1 MKGTRVSHTSEGSVR
16 RAIVPRERQLKTG
29 EAKFKRCCKM
39 CSTVVLCICFLLLS
53 GEDIKGKEQNL
64 IFDLGPQQ
72 YHESSYIFP

>member
-1 MKGTRVSHTSEGSVR
+1 MR
-16 RAIVPRERQLKTG
+16 RAIVPRERQLILWIARKSVRSHKNG

-39 CSTVVLCICFLLLS
+39 CSTVVLCICFLLLP

-72 YHESSYIFP
+72 YYESSYIFM

>member
-1 MKGTRVSHTSEGSVR
+1 MR
-16 RAIVPRERQLKTG
+16 RAIVPRERQLILWIARKS

-72 YHESSYIFP
+72 YHESSYIFM